1 MDDRNV
7 ILLLGFFESAFDV
20 DIHELIMTAV
30 RMSFS
35 LQFHVQKW
43 SSESQIFPGL
53 WNSVTVRREGKQAS
67 LEEAAWETTVT
78 MKNQLKKRR

>member
-43 SSESQIFPGL
+43 SSES
-53 WNSVTVRREGKQAS
+53 
-67 LEEAAWETTVT
+67 
-78 MKNQLKKRR
+78 